1 MLWNVPELDLP
12 KPAELRA
19 CQDSGRSQNPPRGP
33 CSLKAKCAVPLFV
46 PLRKPY
52 LKWHET
58 DDFVPWSLGE
68 MSDWGIPH
76 VLGRCSFVIK
86 QQVFFSALQQRG
98 DRFVFFGWWLR
109 TDGVSCLRHWAHKG
123 IKVVWTAQ
131 TLCRSWPLWF
141 SYLCISSVSLWSFW
155 WPGFSLQPFGS
166 TRWNMWA
173 SKDCMCF
180 HLCLMS
186 VCFLH
191 LSVFTLQASREQTG
205 RGNAGS
211 MDQLLGGTCFSLMC
225 FQGF

>member
-1 MLWNVPELDLP
+1 MRFNLSQTYFHPVFFHDVRPLCLSFMLWNVPELDLP

-98 DRFVFFGWWLR
+98 DRFVFWLVAEDR
-109 TDGVSCLRHWAHKG
+109 RGVLS
-123 IKVVWTAQ
+123 Q
-131 TLCRSWPLWF
+131 TL
-141 SYLCISSVSLWSFW
+141 SS
-155 WPGFSLQPFGS
+155 
-166 TRWNMWA
+166 
-173 SKDCMCF
+173 
-180 HLCLMS
+180 
-186 VCFLH
+186 
-191 LSVFTLQASREQTG
+191 
-205 RGNAGS
+205 
-211 MDQLLGGTCFSLMC
+211 
-225 FQGF
+225 